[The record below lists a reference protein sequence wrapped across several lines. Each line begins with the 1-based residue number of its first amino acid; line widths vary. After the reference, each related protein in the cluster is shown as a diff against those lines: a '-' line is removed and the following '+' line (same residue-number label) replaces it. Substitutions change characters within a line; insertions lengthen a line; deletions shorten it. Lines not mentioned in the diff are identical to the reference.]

1 MPDEVWVHTAG
12 SFLEG
17 VYGQKGP
24 PMFLVASLVSL
35 YYSGSVVIKITF
47 KWLYSVY
54 GFPFPLSATIFT
66 FGVEWL
72 RKYEAFFG
80 KDAMLREAQMLG
92 GIGALPRD
100 AMLHERQPVVV
111 AAAVRVERQS

>member
-72 RKYEAFFG
+72 
-80 KDAMLREAQMLG
+80 
-92 GIGALPRD
+92 
-100 AMLHERQPVVV
+100 V
-111 AAAVRVERQS
+111 AAALRLCGARVARAACNGGGAESHARTNPGAHARTDHVPDIGTQ

>member
-72 RKYEAFFG
+72 
-80 KDAMLREAQMLG
+80 
-92 GIGALPRD
+92 
-100 AMLHERQPVVV
+100 V
-111 AAAVRVERQS
+111 AAALRLCGARDAAGAPRQAPGRPEGLEACAGLLCDR